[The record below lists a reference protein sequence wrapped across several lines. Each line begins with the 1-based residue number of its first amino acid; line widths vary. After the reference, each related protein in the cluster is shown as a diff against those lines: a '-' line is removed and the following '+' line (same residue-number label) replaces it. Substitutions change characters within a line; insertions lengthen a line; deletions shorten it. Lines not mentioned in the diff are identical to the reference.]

1 MTPRRHRTACAGA
14 GLGWRSKQRKLMPTV
29 VERLIWGYGDGS
41 TMLVFDPPR
50 GKLDAVICWENYMPL
65 LRMAMYGTGMSRRG
79 RTDTVADT

>member
-1 MTPRRHRTACAGA
+1 MR
-14 GLGWRSKQRKLMPTV
+14 TV

-50 GKLDAVICWENYMPL
+50 GKLGAVICWENYMPL
-65 LRMAMYGTGMSRRG
+65 LRMAMYGTGMRRRG